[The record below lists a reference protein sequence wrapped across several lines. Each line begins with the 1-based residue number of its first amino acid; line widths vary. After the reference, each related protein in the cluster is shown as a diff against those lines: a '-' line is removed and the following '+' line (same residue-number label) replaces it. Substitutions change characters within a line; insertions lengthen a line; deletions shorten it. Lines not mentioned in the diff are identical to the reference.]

1 MGIFGD
7 KTKQVI
13 RGIRSPFMNLAH
25 RIIPT
30 AGGAWDSAP
39 TSLEMLTDEK
49 MFTECVAG
57 TDNDAA
63 EVYIEVDLGRE
74 CEVYVIEIDTMLA
87 HGFKQAA
94 GGAAVD
100 FTLKTLDAA
109 ATATTRDTQSVA
121 SDNAFYAI
129 TLAYNGDGIPVQK
142 IRLCVTADAVQ
153 ICTMQPGEIRVYGS

>member
-1 MGIFGD
+1 MGIFENNE
-7 KTKQVI
+7 KQVI

-39 TSLEMLTDEK
+39 ASLEFLTDENLH
-49 MFTECVAG
+49 TEAGVG

-63 EVYIEVDLGRE
+63 EVYIEIDLGQE
-74 CEVYVIEIDTMLA
+74 HEVYVIDVTNMLA

-100 FTLKTLDAA
+100 FTLKTLDGA
-109 ATATTRDTQSVA
+109 ATETTRDTQAVA
-121 SDNAFYAI
+121 TDNAFYDS

-142 IRLCVTADAVQ
+142 IRVCVTADAVRV
-153 ICTMQPGEIRVYGS
+153 CTMHLGEIAVYGS